1 MNIEIFIK
9 ARKAKNMSQSELA
22 EGICTQATLSRFE
35 NKSQYPN
42 LKILIKLCERL
53 ELSLGDLFPKVGVRY
68 SDVIEKM
75 NQAEFLL
82 ITSEYDEAQEILD
95 LINPSSIELE
105 NLLIR
110 FHYLKAFIMVYQEQ
124 AMVDCIIQLDRI
136 ILSKEKDENYIY
148 RLLAYTGMGVIYSRE
163 GDIQKAEFYY
173 SKVLENIYTYP
184 TLTIED
190 TWRVL
195 HIVFRCGV
203 FYAET
208 DEIEVS
214 NALLEYAIRICS
226 DNHVTYYLARAALQL
241 AKNAITTEEETD
253 LVLELMCDARAYAR
267 INRNKIA
274 LKELKQMEQA
284 VLEKGRFRYVPTK

>member
-1 MNIEIFIK
+1 
-9 ARKAKNMSQSELA
+9 
-22 EGICTQATLSRFE
+22 
-35 NKSQYPN
+35 
-42 LKILIKLCERL
+42 
-53 ELSLGDLFPKVGVRY
+53 
-68 SDVIEKM
+68 
-75 NQAEFLL
+75 
-82 ITSEYDEAQEILD
+82 
-95 LINPSSIELE
+95 
-105 NLLIR
+105 
-110 FHYLKAFIMVYQEQ
+110 
-124 AMVDCIIQLDRI
+124 
-136 ILSKEKDENYIY
+136 
-148 RLLAYTGMGVIYSRE
+148 MGVIYSRE